1 VAEDHSLWIMGVSD
15 HDRNTLPLPLQV
27 ETDYFPISSSPS
39 DESTAAATNKNSKYF
54 HLSPHDRIFKGHNK
68 VIIYSS
74 RYYQKSASDSNS
86 SISKSDPSSLAP
98 FSSPSSVPMENL
110 RRGFGV
116 KYCNSFEVMLHQGEA
131 FVLPVDLEFGGKSKP
146 GNDGLEEKKNNDNDN
161 LSEEEILSRK
171 IPKVRDYS
179 VGWKHEL
186 LVLDEQQ

>member
-1 VAEDHSLWIMGVSD
+1 MGVSD

-39 DESTAAATNKNSKYF
+39 DESTAAATTNKNSNYF

-68 VIIYSS
+68 IIIYSS
-74 RYYQKSASDSNS
+74 QYYQKSSSSDTNS
-86 SISKSDPSSLAP
+86 SSKSDPSSLPAP
-98 FSSPSSVPMENL
+98 FSSSSSVPMENL

-116 KYCNSFEVMLHQGEA
+116 KYCNAFEVMLHQGEA
-131 FVLPVDLEFGGKSKP
+131 FVLPVDLEFDIKSKP
-146 GNDGLEEKKNNDNDN
+146 GNDTLEEKKNNNDDN